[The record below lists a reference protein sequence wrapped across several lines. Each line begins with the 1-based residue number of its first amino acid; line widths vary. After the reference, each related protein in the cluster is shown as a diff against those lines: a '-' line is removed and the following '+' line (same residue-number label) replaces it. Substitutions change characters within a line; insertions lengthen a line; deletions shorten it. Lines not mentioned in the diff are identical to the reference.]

1 MGGVVEVLSG
11 ATIQYNSFCLGHCF
25 YVNSKGIPMRHMLL
39 AALATIAIVSIS
51 SAANQPNFNGEWKM
65 NPAKSSYA
73 GFPAPASMTRK
84 IELAASSLIIVENQS
99 GGASDGTTT
108 RKYTTDGKSSAFEIN
123 GTPITG
129 SAVWD
134 GAALIVNTS
143 VESVGLTFKDRMS
156 LSADG
161 KELTSVVQIASQQGP
176 AELTIVFDRQ

>member
-1 MGGVVEVLSG
+1 
-11 ATIQYNSFCLGHCF
+11 
-25 YVNSKGIPMRHMLL
+25 MRHILL
-39 AALATIAIVSIS
+39 AAFAMIATSGV
-51 SAANQPNFNGEWKM
+51 SAAADQPKFSGEWKM
-65 NPAKSSYA
+65 NPAKSNYA

-84 IELAASSLIIVENQS
+84 IELTEPSLVIVENQS
-99 GGASDGTTT
+99 GGPSAGTTT
-108 RKYTTDGKSSAFEIN
+108 RTYTTDGKSSAFEIN

-129 SAVWD
+129 SATWD
-134 GAALIVNTS
+134 AGALIVNTS

>member
-1 MGGVVEVLSG
+1 
-11 ATIQYNSFCLGHCF
+11 
-25 YVNSKGIPMRHMLL
+25 MLL

-51 SAANQPNFNGEWKM
+51 SAANQPNFGGEWKM
-65 NPAKSSYA
+65 NPAKSNYA

-84 IELAASSLIIVENQS
+84 IELAEPSLVIVENQS

-134 GAALIVNTS
+134 GAALIVSTS

>member
-1 MGGVVEVLSG
+1 
-11 ATIQYNSFCLGHCF
+11 
-25 YVNSKGIPMRHMLL
+25 MLL
-39 AALATIAIVSIS
+39 AAFATIAIVSIS

-65 NPAKSSYA
+65 NPAKSNYA

-84 IELAASSLIIVENQS
+84 IELAEPSLVIVENQS

-108 RKYTTDGKSSAFEIN
+108 RTYTTDGKSSAFEIN
-123 GTPITG
+123 GTAITG

-143 VESVGLTFKDRMS
+143 VESAGLTFKDRMS

>member
-1 MGGVVEVLSG
+1 
-11 ATIQYNSFCLGHCF
+11 
-25 YVNSKGIPMRHMLL
+25 MRHMLL
-39 AALATIAIVSIS
+39 AALATIAIAGIS
-51 SAANQPNFNGEWKM
+51 AAANQPNFNGDWKM
-65 NPAKSSYA
+65 NPAKSNYA

-84 IELAASSLIIVENQS
+84 IELTEPSLVIVENQS

-123 GTPITG
+123 GTAITG

-134 GAALIVNTS
+134 GAALIVNTI